1 MFVGINYPWVHY
13 GWDFGD
19 PPPAWVAGSI
29 LGEWREKKRTQIEED
44 FQRFASQGIFAARW
58 FIMADGL
65 NYGIDDFAPRKTG
78 ESWSFDPLPS
88 SHTFYEQLRDDFA
101 AVLQICRNT
110 GVRLFP
116 SLIDFHWCRQGFA
129 IDGSPGIIKCGRYDI
144 LRDRS
149 KRQTF
154 LERVLDPL
162 LEISALY
169 RDSIYG
175 WELINEPEWVV
186 RRFSPFPRKDR
197 NRTVRRNEM
206 KEFIMEGI
214 SRINRHSFPSSVG
227 FAHWRSLDKWNS
239 RELGI
244 TVDQFHYYAQDNRDL
259 PLHAELKRHP
269 CVVGEVATA
278 ASRGWPG
285 LASLAKDQTV
295 TNRLR
300 CLEEKGYP
308 ACFLW
313 SARAADQA
321 TNWTSRE
328 HQEII
333 AYTGSDRPGDLQA

>member
-29 LGEWREKKRTQIEED
+29 LGEWREKKRAQIEED
-44 FQRFASQGIFAARW
+44 FQRFAPQGIFAVRW

-186 RRFSPFPRKDR
+186 RRFSTFPKKDR